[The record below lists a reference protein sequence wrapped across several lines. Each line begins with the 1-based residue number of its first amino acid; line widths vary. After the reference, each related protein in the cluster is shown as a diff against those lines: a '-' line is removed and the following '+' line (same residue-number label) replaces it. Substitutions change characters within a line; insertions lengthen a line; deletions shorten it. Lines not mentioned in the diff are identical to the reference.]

1 MSSSLS
7 TLYPSLTPQTFSS
20 LPILE
25 TWTSTKDW
33 AKQNLNTCMNTLDHG
48 FGMYTADTAKTLV
61 AILGLKAVE
70 EVKPIIEEAE
80 KHVEGKE
87 WDEERQRWI

>member
-1 MSSSLS
+1 MSPSL
-7 TLYPSLTPQTFSS
+7 TDLYPSFSHDTLQT

-33 AKQNLNTCMNTLDHG
+33 AKQNSHTCMNSLDHG
-48 FGMYTADTAKTLV
+48 FGMYTANAAKTLV
-61 AILGLKAVE
+61 AVLGPVAVQ
-70 EVKPIIEEAE
+70 EVRPIVEEAE
-80 KHVEGKE
+80 REVEGKE